1 MHPETKDHPILKELI
16 RAIPKS
22 AWRQSPNRQVVYHEG
37 KQIVI
42 NPLFGGSK
50 YFVAIRSKGGES
62 EWVTLDRSE
71 VNQ

>member
-1 MHPETKDHPILKELI
+1 MHPGTKDHPILKELS

-22 AWRQSPNRQVVYHEG
+22 AWRQSPNRQVVYHEV

-42 NPLFGGSK
+42 NPRFGGSK
-50 YFVAIRSKGGES
+50 YFVAIRNKGGES